1 MQNAL
6 SMYLWVTVIFLTV
19 THILSRDSDRTS
31 VAPFD
36 TDIRKDCRG
45 LLSLCQSDVLG
56 YIFLQCPKL
65 CSAMLEVEG
74 MVGKAPSDDE
84 LWWESTESVRT
95 IQGKRISTDRWDGS
109 VSVVATVP
117 LLPGMAPYFYE
128 MMETLHK
135 QFAPHVEMVIIPI
148 DTAQALHI
156 QLRENPAVV
165 VLEEESPT
173 ALLSHPFVGYLTS
186 IKPQSGAA
194 NRNHRDEVEQLDLHT
209 DRATFFVIS
218 ADGYFIESLISP
230 TMKKLQQRI
239 ALYLKT
245 IDYAEAEL

>member
-1 MQNAL
+1 
-6 SMYLWVTVIFLTV
+6 
-19 THILSRDSDRTS
+19 
-31 VAPFD
+31 
-36 TDIRKDCRG
+36 
-45 LLSLCQSDVLG
+45 
-56 YIFLQCPKL
+56 
-65 CSAMLEVEG
+65 
-74 MVGKAPSDDE
+74 
-84 LWWESTESVRT
+84 
-95 IQGKRISTDRWDGS
+95 
-109 VSVVATVP
+109 
-117 LLPGMAPYFYE
+117 
-128 MMETLHK
+128 METLHK